1 MVLVVPVKKN
11 LRIPMTKEEEQ
22 LFGIDK
28 LKAKRSQLPSV
39 PRVDCTARIQTVHKE
54 TNPRYYDLICH
65 FETLTGCAILVNSS
79 FNVGELIACKA

>member
-1 MVLVVPVKKN
+1 
-11 LRIPMTKEEEQ
+11 MTKEEEQ

-28 LKAKRSQLPSV
+28 LKVKRSQLPSV

-79 FNVGELIACKA
+79 FNVGELIACQA